1 MRTYLTDAEVADK
14 CRPLKQPA
22 AQMRHLQR
30 LGYQVD
36 RRPDG
41 TVLAWLEQNAPAGPA
56 ANGPKWKKR
65 A

>member
-14 CRPLKQPA
+14 CRGLKQPA
-22 AQMRHLQR
+22 AMQRHLQR
-30 LGYQVD
+30 LGYQVS

-41 TVLAWLEQNAPAGPA
+41 TVLAWLEHNARPNPV
-56 ANGPKWKKR
+56 ANGLRWSKS